1 MGSVS
6 PFVTSQPITV
16 QEEPEQ
22 QGGGKNTGGMITGIM
37 SPILQMASMIPGPQ
51 QPFVAGAA
59 GLSKAAHGVMT
70 NNPNAIASGA
80 SQAIG
85 AAGIDDML
93 TKKSDK
99 DSGLVD
105 PNLQKNPYLEMLMQ
119 QPYTSLMP
127 PSPQLP
133 NQYPFQQPNDPL
145 SQYGFGITKTIR

>member
-1 MGSVS
+1 MNPGGFGMGSVS

-22 QGGGKNTGGMITGIM
+22 QGGGKNTGGTITGIM
-37 SPILQMASMIPGPQ
+37 TPILGIASMIPGPQ

-59 GLSKAAHGVMT
+59 ALSQVAHGVTT
-70 NNPNAIASGA
+70 NNPSSIAAGA
-80 SQAIG
+80 KQVVG
-85 AAGIDDML
+85 AAGIQDML
-93 TKKSDK
+93 SGTKDK
-99 DSGLVD
+99 ASTSSNGGELVD

-133 NQYPFQQPNDPL
+133 NQYPFK
-145 SQYGFGITKTIR
+145 Y